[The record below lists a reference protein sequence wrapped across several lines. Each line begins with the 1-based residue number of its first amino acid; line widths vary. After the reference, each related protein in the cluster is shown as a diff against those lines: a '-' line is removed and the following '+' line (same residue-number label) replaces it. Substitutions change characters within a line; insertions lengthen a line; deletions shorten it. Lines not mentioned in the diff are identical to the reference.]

1 MPHRIP
7 AVVTACVGLFMPSL
21 AGATTVVTNTNILL
35 SDGEVGADYT
45 LTVYQDAAETDP
57 TSIFFDYDGA
67 NVEVVAWNIDEESDW
82 YVVDAGDEF
91 TRQNIV
97 GGLFT
102 AIFTTDRPRG
112 PIPVGSG
119 DFYLGVST
127 GQGYDGPGPPSPP
140 NRDSF
145 GWVELT
151 NAVGGLANAGNAIAY
166 EAEGILVGTAIPI
179 PEPSTALLVASGL
192 AGLAAGRRRCSTR

>member
-1 MPHRIP
+1 MVSVRI
-7 AVVTACVGLFMPSL
+7 ATCVALMAPSL
-21 AGATTVVTNTNILL
+21 ASATTVVTDTNILL
-35 SDGEVGADYT
+35 SDDGGAADYT
-45 LTVYQDAAETDP
+45 LTVYQDAAGTDP

-67 NVEVVAWNIDEESDW
+67 NVEVVAWNLDEVSDW
-82 YVVDAGDEF
+82 YVVGAGDEF

-102 AIFTTDRPRG
+102 AIFTIDGPRG

-166 EAEGILVGTAIPI
+166 DAGGILVGTAIPI
-179 PEPSTALLVASGL
+179 PEPSTALLLASGL
-192 AGLAAGRRRCSTR
+192 AALAVGRRRSSAR

>member
-1 MPHRIP
+1 MVSARI
-7 AVVTACVGLFMPSL
+7 ATCVALMAPSL
-21 AGATTVVTNTNILL
+21 AGATTVVTDTNILL

-45 LTVYQDAAETDP
+45 LTVYQDTAGTDP
-57 TSIFFDYDGA
+57 TSIFFDYDGT
-67 NVEVVAWNIDEESDW
+67 NVEVVAWNLDEVSDW
-82 YVVDAGDEF
+82 YVVAAGDEF

-102 AIFTTDRPRG
+102 AIFTTDGPRG

-127 GQGYDGPGPPSPP
+127 GQGWNGPGPPSPP

-151 NAVGGLANAGNAIAY
+151 NTVGGLANAGNAIAY
-166 EAEGILVGTAIPI
+166 DAEGILVGTTIPI
-179 PEPSTALLVASGL
+179 PEPSTALLFATGL
-192 AGLAAGRRRCSTR
+192 AVVAVTQRRRRRT